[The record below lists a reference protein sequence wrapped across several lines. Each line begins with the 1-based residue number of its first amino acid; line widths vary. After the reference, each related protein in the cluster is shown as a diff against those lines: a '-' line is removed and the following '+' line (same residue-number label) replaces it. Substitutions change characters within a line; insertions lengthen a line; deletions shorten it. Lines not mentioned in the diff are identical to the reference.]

1 MDQPAY
7 VIKEA
12 DRPILI
18 ALARFHYLTA
28 AQANRLLYPKN
39 ADRNRY
45 MQLLFKRLV
54 DGGYVLRL
62 RALPT
67 PKYGMAPHVFTL
79 AKKGREYVQGMGV
92 SVERTFGRHES
103 GTRLKTVPLCC
114 TG

>member
-1 MDQPAY
+1 MNQPAY

-12 DRPILI
+12 DQSILH

-28 AQANRLLYPKN
+28 AQAGRLLYPN
-39 ADRNRY
+39 LRDRNRY
-45 MQLLFKRLV
+45 IQRLLQRLV

-79 AKKGREYVQGMGV
+79 AKKGREYVSGMGV
-92 SVERTFGRHES
+92 WVEPYFR
-103 GTRLKTVPLCC
+103 
-114 TG
+114 